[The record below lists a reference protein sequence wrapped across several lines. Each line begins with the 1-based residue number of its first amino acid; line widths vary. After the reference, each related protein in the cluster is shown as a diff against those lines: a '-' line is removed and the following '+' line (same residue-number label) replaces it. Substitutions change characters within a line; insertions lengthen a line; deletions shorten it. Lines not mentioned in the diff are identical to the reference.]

1 MIDTAKKATT
11 KVTDQ
16 TKKATGMVTDQTKK
30 VTDKIEISTDN
41 PVLKAAHTLLQAG
54 IGALMLGKEELE
66 SAIEFLVEKGEVA
79 EKESFDKVGEL
90 IERGRKDVGKG
101 QDKVESILDERIE
114 VVLNTMNIP
123 SKNDIDSLSRKISS
137 LSRKVNA
144 LDKKVA
150 GKDAG
155 QEVEKKAA

>member
-1 MIDTAKKATT
+1 MATAKKATE
-11 KVTDQ
+11 KVTNQ
-16 TKKATGMVTDQTKK
+16 TKKVTDQTKK
-30 VTDKIEISTDN
+30 VTEKIDISTQS
-41 PVLKAAHTLLQAG
+41 PVLKAAHAVLQAG
-54 IGALMLGKEELE
+54 LGVLVIGKDELE

-79 EKESFDKVGEL
+79 EKESLEKVGEL
-90 IERGRKDVGKG
+90 LDRGRTDVGKG

-123 SKNDIDSLSRKISS
+123 SKKDIDSLSRKIST

-150 GKDAG
+150 AEKV
-155 QEVEKKAA
+155 EKVEKKAA